1 MLRTTLMAATAL
13 ACASGALADE
23 VWSTQI
29 GDVVYERDLPTGE
42 AVLSYPAADGE
53 ARGLAYVE
61 GLAQTYQG
69 RGAFEGV
76 WIEDDLASD
85 SACSVSISD
94 PETDA
99 PRNNWGRIELVFTEP
114 DFPGGWVA
122 IRGDCFNEPDSYLI
136 GKPIVAEDTP

>member
-76 WIEDDLASD
+76 WIENDLAPD
-85 SACSVSISD
+85 AACSVSISD
-94 PETDA
+94 PETGA
-99 PRNNWGRIELVFTEP
+99 PRNNWGRLELVFTEP

-136 GKPIVAEDTP
+136 GKPVVAEDAQ